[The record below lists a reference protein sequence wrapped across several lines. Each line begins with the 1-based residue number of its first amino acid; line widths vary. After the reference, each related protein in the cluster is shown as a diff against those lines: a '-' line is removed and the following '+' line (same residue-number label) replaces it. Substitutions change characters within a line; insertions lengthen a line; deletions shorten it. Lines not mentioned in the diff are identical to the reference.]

1 MYTLLYLLGQ
11 FCKKYISFAILSNYR
26 LNLILASLFFH
37 RVRDFWSE
45 QGPTDILLKL
55 KRKEITLF
63 RAAEQLNVT
72 PQTLSNYLISMS
84 QLDSEASTGV
94 PLVGHTDQYEEAES
108 EEDTDSILPDV
119 PSVYKGLMQTATTS
133 APVSNSVLAH
143 CPDITII
150 KKEKME
156 GVLGKVNNNSDHSE
170 RSGEQK

>member
-1 MYTLLYLLGQ
+1 MIGYTSVFFILL
-11 FCKKYISFAILSNYR
+11 
-26 LNLILASLFFH
+26 

-84 QLDSEASTGV
+84 QLDSEASMGPQAVT
-94 PLVGHTDQYEEAES
+94 QMEATYDEGDS
-108 EEDTDSILPDV
+108 EEDTDAILPDT
-119 PSVYKGLMQTATTS
+119 PPTNYKSLMQSGATTS
-133 APVSNSVLAH
+133 TPVSNSVLAN

-150 KKEKME
+150 KKEKLE
-156 GVLGKVNNNSDHSE
+156 GLVGGKMNNNSDHSD
-170 RSGEQK
+170 RQSGNSDQSQK